1 MTRRTSFGAAWRH
14 WRRRQRTREEL
25 GWLTERELRDIG
37 VARADLNWLAGLAR
51 RG

>member
-14 WRRRQRTREEL
+14 WRLRQRTREEL
-25 GWLTERELRDIG
+25 SWVTDRELRDIG
-37 VARADLNWLAGLAR
+37 VARADVNWLAGLAR